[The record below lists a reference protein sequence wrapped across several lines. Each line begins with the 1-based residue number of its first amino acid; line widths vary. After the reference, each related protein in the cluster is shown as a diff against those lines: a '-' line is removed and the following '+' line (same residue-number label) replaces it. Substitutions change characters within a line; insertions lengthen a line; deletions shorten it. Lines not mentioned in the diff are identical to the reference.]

1 MKKIIAIMLAALM
14 LLSLAACG
22 KTTSQNQDTSA
33 DTVSGDQTAS
43 TTDNEAAASTAG
55 KIAVVFATGGLGDK
69 TYNDSLYAGVK
80 NVCDTMG
87 LQFDYSE
94 PMDAAEY
101 EPLLR
106 GYAETGEYALI
117 ISLGYSQ
124 GSSVEAVAPNYPDQK
139 FMLIDAEVDCE
150 NVACY
155 SWRENELSYMV
166 GVMAGMMTKSNVIG
180 FIAAF
185 DIYNCN
191 MNAAGLTAGA
201 KSVNPDVQVLVDY
214 LGSWD
219 DIAACKEM
227 AIAMHDKGADI
238 IYHAASTAG
247 LGILEAGKENGFYT
261 IGFDGNVNADAPDT
275 NMASAIRLF
284 PVAADDAIHAAMDGT
299 FQGGS
304 ISLGCAEDACV
315 VDAEGSNVEIPDDV
329 WAAIDAAKAGIAD
342 GSISVPKTLEEVNG

>member
-43 TTDNEAAASTAG
+43 TADNEAAASTAG

-124 GSSVEAVAPNYPDQK
+124 GSRRRRQCGRRGGRHGRRS
-139 FMLIDAEVDCE
+139 
-150 NVACY
+150 
-155 SWRENELSYMV
+155 
-166 GVMAGMMTKSNVIG
+166 
-180 FIAAF
+180 
-185 DIYNCN
+185 
-191 MNAAGLTAGA
+191 
-201 KSVNPDVQVLVDY
+201 DVLRARRGPV
-214 LGSWD
+214 S
-219 DIAACKEM
+219 
-227 AIAMHDKGADI
+227 
-238 IYHAASTAG
+238 
-247 LGILEAGKENGFYT
+247 
-261 IGFDGNVNADAPDT
+261 DGE
-275 NMASAIRLF
+275 RRR
-284 PVAADDAIHAAMDGT
+284 G
-299 FQGGS
+299 
-304 ISLGCAEDACV
+304 
-315 VDAEGSNVEIPDDV
+315 
-329 WAAIDAAKAGIAD
+329 
-342 GSISVPKTLEEVNG
+342 